1 MTKHARKNGTLG
13 PPRHTERGA
22 AILITLVVVALAS
35 VIGLSMIE
43 RAQKSVARTQAVVD
57 QATVHRL
64 SDGMVV
70 LAKQALSDGQADNTP
85 LPPGVDLSDWTPPY
99 RVPGGVVQGRLI
111 DQSGR
116 FNLNALIHPDPNQR
130 LRARQVLE
138 RLLISLNLNQRL
150 AIEIAAWLE
159 APRAQGAASRVALMH
174 VSELIEM
181 PGMDRSSQEVLAPW
195 VSVLPTP
202 ELSVNVNQ
210 TSSRVLSSLFE
221 ALTLTDAE
229 QILGDAPFE
238 RIEDLWAHPVW
249 AGRETTPK
257 ERASLV
263 VRSQWYLAQTRV
275 SLDREGEVVSHDAF
289 QLISAT
295 GSGYDF
301 RYVSQGQP

>member
-1 MTKHARKNGTLG
+1 MTDHAKKNFVFK
-13 PPRHTERGA
+13 PPSQKERGA

-57 QATVHRL
+57 QATVYRL

-70 LAKQALSDGQADNTP
+70 LAKQALSDWQSNNDR
-85 LPPGVDLSDWTPPY
+85 LPSGLDLFEWTPPY

-116 FNLNALIHPDPNQR
+116 FNLNALIHPDSNQR
-130 LRARQVLE
+130 LHARQVLE

-150 AIEIAAWLE
+150 AIEMAAWLE
-159 APRAQGAASRVALMH
+159 APRAEGAASNVALMH
-174 VSELIEM
+174 ISELIEM
-181 PGMDRSSQEVLAPW
+181 PGMDRQSQEMLAPW

-202 ELSVNVNQ
+202 ELLINVNQ
-210 TSSRVLSSLFE
+210 TSPRVLSSLIE
-221 ALTLTDAE
+221 ALTLTAA
-229 QILGDAPFE
+229 QQLLGDAPFE

-249 AGRETTPK
+249 AGSEITPK
-257 ERASLV
+257 ERASTAI
-263 VRSQWYLAQTRV
+263 RSDWYLAQTRV

-289 QLISAT
+289 RLISAT

-301 RYVSQGQP
+301 RYISQGQP

>member
-1 MTKHARKNGTLG
+1 MRDHAQKNLVRKS
-13 PPRHTERGA
+13 PSQKERGA

-57 QATVHRL
+57 QSAVHRL

-70 LAKQALSDGQADNTP
+70 LAKQALSDWQTDDGR
-85 LPPGVDLSDWTPPY
+85 LPSGVDLSDWTPPY

-116 FNLNALIHPDPNQR
+116 FNLNALIHPEPAQR
-130 LRARQVLE
+130 LHARQIFE
-138 RLLISLNLNQRL
+138 RLLISLSLNQRL
-150 AIEIAAWLE
+150 AVEMAAWLE

-181 PGMDRSSQEVLAPW
+181 PGMDRQSQEVLAPW

-210 TSSRVLSSLFE
+210 TSPRVLSSLVE
-221 ALTLTDAE
+221 ALTFADAE
-229 QILGDAPFE
+229 QLLGDAPFE

-249 AGRETTPK
+249 AGSETTPK
-257 ERASLV
+257 ERASLM

-289 QLISAT
+289 RLISAT